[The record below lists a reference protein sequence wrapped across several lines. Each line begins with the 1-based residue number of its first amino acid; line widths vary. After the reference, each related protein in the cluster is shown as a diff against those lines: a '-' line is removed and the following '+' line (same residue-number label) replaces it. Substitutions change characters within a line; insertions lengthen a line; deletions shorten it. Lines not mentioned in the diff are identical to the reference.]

1 MAVPILMPS
10 LSPTMTEGSIA
21 KWCKNKG
28 DKVKPGDIIAEVET
42 DKATMEIEAI
52 DEGILEAVLYKDG
65 TEGIAVNSLIA
76 VLKSENDTDKEINQV
91 ISKHKANVINESENN
106 LKVEYS
112 SESINNDDA
121 NKIKFLDEKQDIES
135 KKVENNDL
143 VDSDDLLKGEINEKK
158 LIIQNDLNKEE
169 IEKRISISPLAKRMA
184 FQNSI
189 DINLIDGSGP
199 RGRIIKK
206 DIDNLLNKKS
216 NLNKIVNKNYV
227 EKKSKKITSM
237 RKVIAKRLML
247 SKSTIPH
254 FYLNI
259 NCNADNL
266 ILARNEMNSNRN
278 EDSKIS
284 VNDIIIKALSVA
296 LVNVPE
302 ANCSWGNDE
311 ITYYNT
317 ANISVAV
324 AVKDGLF
331 TPVIKSAETL
341 GISEISVLMKDFISR
356 AKQGKLLQEEYE
368 GGNFSISNLG
378 MYNIDSFSA
387 IINPSQS
394 GILAIGAIKKV
405 PTIVNDEIKICNI
418 MSCQLSGDHRVID
431 GAVGANL
438 LNEFKNIIENPYK
451 MLI

>member
-1 MAVPILMPS
+1 
-10 LSPTMTEGSIA
+10 
-21 KWCKNKG
+21 
-28 DKVKPGDIIAEVET
+28 
-42 DKATMEIEAI
+42 
-52 DEGILEAVLYKDG
+52 
-65 TEGIAVNSLIA
+65 
-76 VLKSENDTDKEINQV
+76 
-91 ISKHKANVINESENN
+91 
-106 LKVEYS
+106 
-112 SESINNDDA
+112 
-121 NKIKFLDEKQDIES
+121 
-135 KKVENNDL
+135 
-143 VDSDDLLKGEINEKK
+143 
-158 LIIQNDLNKEE
+158 
-169 IEKRISISPLAKRMA
+169 
-184 FQNSI
+184 
-189 DINLIDGSGP
+189 
-199 RGRIIKK
+199 
-206 DIDNLLNKKS
+206 
-216 NLNKIVNKNYV
+216 
-227 EKKSKKITSM
+227 M

>member
-10 LSPTMTEGSIA
+10 LSPTMTEGSLA
-21 KWCKNKG
+21 KWCKNVG

-52 DEGILEAVLYKDG
+52 DEGILDKVLYKEG
-65 TEGIAVNSLIA
+65 AEGIAVNSLIG
-76 VLKSENDTDKEINQV
+76 VLKSKNDTDKEINKI
-91 ISKHKANVINESENN
+91 ISDHNANIINEGEKGL
-106 LKVEYS
+106 LKDDN
-112 SESINNDDA
+112 ESINYND
-121 NKIKFLDEKQDIES
+121 IKKTELEDSKEVEKQILDN
-135 KKVENNDL
+135 ENRIDEL
-143 VDSDDLLKGEINEKK
+143 
-158 LIIQNDLNKEE
+158 KEE
-169 IEKRISISPLAKRMA
+169 IDKENIIKQNEVSKENIKERISISPLAKRMA
-184 FQNSI
+184 LQNNI
-189 DINLIDGSGP
+189 DINSIVGSGP
-199 RGRIIKK
+199 RGRVIKK
-206 DIDNLLNKKS
+206 DIDNLLNKNN
-216 NLNKIVNKNYV
+216 NLNKIINNKYK
-227 EKKSKKITSM
+227 EKESKKISSM

-266 ILARNEMNSNRN
+266 LLARKEMNFEGN
-278 EDSKIS
+278 EKSKIS
-284 VNDIIIKALSVA
+284 VNDIIIKALSIA
-296 LVNVPE
+296 LINVPE
-302 ANCSWGNDE
+302 SNCSWGDNEE
-311 ITYYNT
+311 ITYFGS

-324 AVKDGLF
+324 AVKDGLL

-341 GISEISVLMKDFISR
+341 GIREISVLMKDFISR
-356 AKQGKLLQEEYE
+356 ANKGKLLPEEYE

-387 IINPSQS
+387 IINPPQA
-394 GILAIGAIKKV
+394 GILAIGAIRKI
-405 PTIVNDEIKICNI
+405 PTVINDEIKICNV

-451 MLI
+451 MLL